1 MTFIA
6 WAPGTWAPDAW
17 ADGTWEAIVEQ
28 PAVARRSGGGIRPV
42 KLVRDRKK
50 KRKQDEEDLSDVI
63 GNPQTD
69 AAALVIDTPIRP
81 GDISPAIVK
90 ELDRIRA
97 EVATSRVLVDAMA
110 AEREAAEKRRAE
122 EAARLARLIA
132 ADEEW
137 LLLL

>member
-6 WAPGTWAPDAW
+6 WAPGTWAPYAW
-17 ADGTWEAIVEQ
+17 ADGTWEALVEQ
-28 PAVARRSGGGIRPV
+28 PAVTRPSGGGYRPV
-42 KLVRDRKK
+42 KLVHDRKK
-50 KRKQDEEDLSDVI
+50 RKKDEEDLPDVI
-63 GNPQTD
+63 GNPETD

-81 GDISPAIVK
+81 DDISPAITK

-97 EVATSRVLVDAMA
+97 EVSAARSRVDAIA
-110 AEREAAEKRRAE
+110 AERADAELRRSQ

-137 LLLL
+137 LILM